1 MRGAFGA
8 LVSKPRRS
16 PRTSSSGT
24 SFPGSGWRCARR
36 AIVTSRAK
44 SCDGLDDGLGPQRA
58 ERVEYRCF
66 AALDGASTIPT
77 NAHVATTSMQ
87 DSLGTNLMASGR
99 Q

>member
-24 SFPGSGWRCARR
+24 SFPGRGAGWRR
-36 AIVTSRAK
+36 AILTSRAK
-44 SCDGLDDGLGPQRA
+44 SCDGLDDGLGPQRV

-66 AALDGASTIPT
+66 AALGTSTIPT
-77 NAHVATTSMQ
+77 NAT
-87 DSLGTNLMASGR
+87 LR
-99 Q
+99 RP